1 VADGPAGP
9 MRPVAELVP
18 AAGLLAAAPLVEPA
32 AIQAV
37 ADGPRRIEAGA
48 EPLPGADGDPAAGS
62 SADPAA
68 TPPATAVLLPRAAA
82 SVVASPAAP
91 PPTPRRSTQVV
102 TERHEPASTV
112 QVTIGRIEVRAA
124 SPVSAASE
132 RPSGPRGVMSL
143 DEYVAQRRGSAR

>member
-1 VADGPAGP
+1 
-9 MRPVAELVP
+9 MRPVADLVP
-18 AAGLLAAAPLVEPA
+18 TGGLLPAAPLMEPA
-32 AIQAV
+32 PIQAV

-48 EPLPGADGDPAAGS
+48 EPFPTADGDPAAGS

-82 SVVASPAAP
+82 SSVVASPAAP
-91 PPTPRRSTQVV
+91 PPTPRRSTEVV

-124 SPVSAASE
+124 SPVSAARE